1 MKSILRWAL
10 LAMACIA
17 IGVGLAVLRAGIDKS
32 APSAIQLMRKGDA
45 VLVLMPIVWI
55 ITTLMIGQAMPRRP
69 KAATISAMVR
79 KRRVVITPELRN
91 AIVAAYIG
99 ERMPSIRDVARQKQ
113 CSYGTVHRVVTEAG
127 VTRPRGLTR
136 MAVRAQQA
144 RAAGA

>member
-1 MKSILRWAL
+1 
-10 LAMACIA
+10 
-17 IGVGLAVLRAGIDKS
+17 
-32 APSAIQLMRKGDA
+32 
-45 VLVLMPIVWI
+45 
-55 ITTLMIGQAMPRRP
+55 
-69 KAATISAMVR
+69 MVR

-99 ERMPSIRDVARQKQ
+99 ERMPSIRDVARQVQ

>member
-99 ERMPSIRDVARQKQ
+99 ERMPSIRDVARQVQ